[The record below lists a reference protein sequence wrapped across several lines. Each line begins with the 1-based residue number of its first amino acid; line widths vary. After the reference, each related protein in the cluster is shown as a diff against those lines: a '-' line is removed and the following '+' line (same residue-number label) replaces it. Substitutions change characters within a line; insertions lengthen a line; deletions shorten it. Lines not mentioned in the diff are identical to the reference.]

1 MEGETCVAHFP
12 MPLISVYVAAMQH
25 QLDRL
30 TLEVCDLEVHVLT
43 GIYSEETHLPQPLRI
58 SLRVDLDCP
67 EHFSPDTPLSESKN
81 YMDLKH
87 AATNFPAGQ
96 HYVLIEAV
104 ADDIADT
111 LFTQDKSVQR
121 VEVKIVKLAIA
132 EADESIGITMIRHRR

>member
-1 MEGETCVAHFP
+1 
-12 MPLISVYVAAMQH
+12 MPLISVYGAAMQH

-58 SLRVDLDCP
+58 SLRVDLECP